1 MLNVFCSMYP
11 HDLYLFL
18 KLFFFVF
25 VVCVA
30 SPPKGP
36 VSEQETNCVLGS
48 SSSSIGSEEQ
58 HRDSISPHSADSPMS
73 ISSPQ
78 QHSSASSVSSL
89 SGSDNVRK
97 LADCVFVFFS
107 DKNATFEQTPCS
119 SFFSLYCDLPGL

>member
-36 VSEQETNCVLGS
+36 VSEQETNCVLG
-48 SSSSIGSEEQ
+48 SSSIGSEEQ

-97 LADCVFVFFS
+97 LADCVLFF
-107 DKNATFEQTPCS
+107 F
-119 SFFSLYCDLPGL
+119 